1 MEKTIFQGA
10 HWSVYVA
17 KYYSDYQINNEMGG
31 KRSTY
36 GEKREMLAKLEG
48 KRQLGRSRDS

>member
-1 MEKTIFQGA
+1 MEKTTFQGA
-10 HWSVYVA
+10 HRCVYVA

-36 GEKREMLAKLEG
+36 GEKKEM
-48 KRQLGRSRDS
+48 